1 MINVNIQLWKVLKTI
16 VQVR

>member
-1 MINVNIQLWKVLKTI
+1 LKTI